1 MTLLQMTNFR
11 RPGDIQNMTV
21 EDYDKMMSAAKVNP
35 DRYKNLDK
43 ETRDVVDDN
52 VIVNIRGKLDREFH
66 VMISQD
72 QRSSFDLL
80 KKYRD
85 RMDIHATNRHF
96 FAL

>member
-1 MTLLQMTNFR
+1 
-11 RPGDIQNMTV
+11 MTV

-52 VIVNIRGKLDREFH
+52 VIVNIRGKLDREVH